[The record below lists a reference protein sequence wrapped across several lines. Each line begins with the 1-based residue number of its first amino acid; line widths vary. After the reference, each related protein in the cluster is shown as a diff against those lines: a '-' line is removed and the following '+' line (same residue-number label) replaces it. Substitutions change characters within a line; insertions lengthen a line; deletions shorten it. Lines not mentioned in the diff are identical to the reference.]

1 MTFTV
6 RETEIAQG
14 DAIGTLES
22 TLTGTVTWSSSD
34 LPSAVALAAD
44 TGALTLAAE
53 QVRAYEA
60 ASYTFTAT
68 ADNGTDT
75 EDVAVT
81 VTVQD
86 FIDYG
91 CPPALLYDFDLK
103 SMAPVNR
110 TEYLQSLVDRLLAYR
125 FQREQM
131 TEARRFQGGPVRQ
144 FREHV
149 SRRALQ
155 ATGIADE
162 LRPYLRVGGVE
173 AG

>member
-1 MTFTV
+1 MNLSV

-14 DAIGTLES
+14 DAVGTLEA
-22 TLTGTVTWSSSD
+22 TLSGTVTWSCAD
-34 LPSAVALAAD
+34 LPAVFALAAD

-53 QVRAYEA
+53 KIRAYQA
-60 ASYTFTAT
+60 AFYTFTAT

-86 FIDYG
+86 WIDYAA
-91 CPPALLYDFDLK
+91 PAPLAYDYDLK
-103 SMAPVNR
+103 SMAGPGR
-110 TEYLQSLVDRLLAYR
+110 TEALQAITEQLGAYML
-125 FQREQM
+125 QRGYM
-131 TEARRFQGGPVRQ
+131 ATNMAGYTARDARVHFP
-144 FREHV
+144 
-149 SRRALQ
+149 RRALH
-155 ATGIADE
+155 ASGVADI